1 LTTSE
6 WLKKYN
12 IKLKKSLGQN
22 FLSVPKIA
30 EEIVCKSMVT
40 EDDTVIEIGSGIG
53 ILTEEIAKRAKRVIS
68 FEIDE
73 RFKPLLTERLKN
85 YDNIEMFNMDF
96 LKVDLSMFK
105 DYKNI
110 KYIANIPYYISS
122 PILEKILKE
131 SPKFHYAV
139 MMFQKEFGERMVA
152 KSGKSYS
159 PLSIFVQIYCDIEK
173 IMNVSKANFVP
184 IPKVDSVV
192 LKLTPKYKYIEE
204 IDPDKFMKFIHQC
217 FSSRRKTLKNN
228 LKNVINNPESILKEL
243 GLNELVRP
251 EEIPIETYIRM
262 YKLLEG

>member
-1 LTTSE
+1 MV
-6 WLKKYN
+6 KKYN

-105 DYKNI
+105 DYKNL

-122 PILEKILKE
+122 PILEK
-131 SPKFHYAV
+131 
-139 MMFQKEFGERMVA
+139 
-152 KSGKSYS
+152 
-159 PLSIFVQIYCDIEK
+159 
-173 IMNVSKANFVP
+173 N
-184 IPKVDSVV
+184 
-192 LKLTPKYKYIEE
+192 T
-204 IDPDKFMKFIHQC
+204 
-217 FSSRRKTLKNN
+217 
-228 LKNVINNPESILKEL
+228 
-243 GLNELVRP
+243 
-251 EEIPIETYIRM
+251 
-262 YKLLEG
+262 

>member
-1 LTTSE
+1 MTTSE
-6 WLKKYN
+6 WLKKYE

-30 EEIVCKSMVT
+30 EEIVNRSLVT
-40 EDDTVIEIGSGIG
+40 SEDTVFEIGSGIG
-53 ILTEEIAKRAKRVIS
+53 ILTEEIAKKAKKVIS

-85 YDNIEMFNMDF
+85 YDNIEMISMDF
-96 LKVDLSMFK
+96 LKADLSIFK
-105 DYKNI
+105 DHSNI

-131 SPKFHYAV
+131 SPRFNYAV
-139 MMFQKEFGERMVA
+139 LMFQKEFGERMLA

-173 IMNVSKANFVP
+173 IMNVSKVNFVP

-228 LKNVINNPESILKEL
+228 LKNVINDPETILKEL

-251 EEIPIETYIRM
+251 EEVSIETYIRM